1 MAVKSEHVLVAAC
14 LFSFLLN
21 NFVFISCATTTET
34 PTTIEVVTTTEPAT
48 TQPPTTTTTALPTL
62 PPTQVQSVTGDHL
75 LNNQYYLLYCTHCNS
90 IDIFYNIKSM
100 CDLRN
105 KDR

>member
-62 PPTQVQSVTGDHL
+62 PPTQVQSVTGRVAA
-75 LNNQYYLLYCTHCNS
+75 
-90 IDIFYNIKSM
+90 IM
-100 CDLRN
+100 
-105 KDR
+105 